1 MARFT
6 KTSLSL
12 EDAITDAYLYLVE
25 GTTKNLYDFEAAMGM
40 EPVPVIGTTEEKNV
54 QGLSSI
60 KKACFIEYPK
70 RWFSDR
76 YPPSRRLELLKDR
89 MSQLLSWANLP
100 KEMNGIQLWIFEP
113 LQVNEREEL
122 GSIVPYL
129 TGALSFEFQL
139 IEGAL
144 LKEKLHQVL
153 SAIHHTQRTYDN
165 YLIRTVKFL
174 HDKGLIS

>member
-12 EDAITDAYLYLVE
+12 EDAIIDAYLYLVE

-40 EPVPVIGTTEEKNV
+40 EPVPVIGTTEEKNAV
-54 QGLSSI
+54 GLSSI
-60 KKACFIEYPK
+60 KKVCFIEYPK
-70 RWFSDR
+70 GWFSDR

-89 MSQLLSWANLP
+89 MNQLLSWANLP
-100 KEMNGIQLWIFEP
+100 KEKNSIQLWIIEP
-113 LQVNEREEL
+113 LPANEREEL
-122 GSIVPYL
+122 DSIVHYL
-129 TGALSFEFQL
+129 TVALSFEFHI
-139 IEGAL
+139 IEGKV
-144 LKEKLHQVL
+144 LKENLHQIL